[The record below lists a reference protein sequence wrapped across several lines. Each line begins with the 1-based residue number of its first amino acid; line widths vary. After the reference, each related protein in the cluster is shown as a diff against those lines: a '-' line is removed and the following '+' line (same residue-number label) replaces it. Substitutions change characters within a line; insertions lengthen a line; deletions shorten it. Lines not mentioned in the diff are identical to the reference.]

1 MRMKVLFASLLL
13 AASGQVLAQSSAQ
26 VGGQVFDENGDPV
39 VGAQIMVKGSKTGTV
54 TDIDGK
60 FSLPSAKKG
69 EAIVIT
75 YLGMDSQ
82 TLKAAPG
89 MKVSMHSQDRQL
101 DEVIVVAYGEQKK
114 SSFTGS
120 AGVVDADK
128 IAVRQVTN
136 VVDALNG
143 QVAGVQ
149 MINTSGDPSSTPTIR
164 VRGISS
170 INAGQDPLIVVDGA
184 PYYGSWS
191 DINPADVASVTVLKD
206 AASNALYGA
215 RGANGVIMITT
226 KNPQVGKTVITV
238 DAKWGSNSRGSQ
250 TYDMISDPGQYYETH
265 YKSLYNYYTNGKG
278 MSAYA
283 AHVAANNSI
292 GGSSEKGGLGYICYN
307 VPEGQYLI
315 GDNGKLNPNATLGNK
330 ISYNGKDYTISPD
343 DWLKAA
349 YRNTLRQ
356 EYNMNVNGGN
366 DSSQFY
372 ASLGYLDNP
381 GIAYG
386 SQFKRYTAR
395 LKATYKANE
404 WLKVGGNVN
413 YAHTVTDNA
422 TEVDSDGT
430 TNTFYMVNTIAP
442 IYPLYLR
449 DGNGNIM
456 TDDNGKI
463 YDYGNG
469 MNAGLNRP
477 VLSQLNLL
485 KDDQLQASHS
495 VGNTFGINGFADITP
510 TFVKGLKITLNGT
523 VDDYEYRYQSTKQ
536 PYYGFGAT
544 TYPNGEVTVGHY
556 RYYTVNFQQLVN
568 YARSFGLHNMTLL
581 LGHENYKQ
589 TYEYVY
595 GGRSNMFSF
604 KENHELAGAITNEPT
619 YSNQTNYNTEGFFFR
634 GMYDYD
640 GKYFGQVSYR
650 RDGSSRFSPAH
661 RWGDFYSFGGA
672 WILTKED
679 WMAGTKSWLDMLKV
693 KFSFGQQGNDA
704 IGNNRYLDTYGIGS
718 MNGDMALT
726 FASKGNDKITWET
739 NTNINAG
746 LEFELFKGRLT
757 GDVEYFYRKTTDML
771 CFISVPMSMG
781 YAGYYSNV
789 GNMVNRGVEL
799 NLAGDVIRTKD
810 FAWNIN
816 LNATHYTNEIT
827 KLYEENKNEMLSGYA
842 GYHNGSYYYGEGLP
856 IYTWRLKKYAG
867 VNEKGESTWYVE
879 NEDGSLGKSAKWS
892 EGSYFA
898 CGDPTPDFY
907 GGFGTSLSF
916 KGIDVGVNFT
926 YSIGGKSYDSGYQSL
941 MSVPY
946 DSWTGFNFHKDMLDA
961 WSPSNRESNIPRL
974 QYNDTDASSSSDR
987 FLINASYLNL
997 QSINIGYT
1005 LPKSLT
1011 RRLGLTK
1018 VRVYG
1023 AADNVYLW
1031 SKRKGFDPRTSFTGS
1046 PSNEQYAFV
1055 RTISG
1060 GITLQF

>member
-1 MRMKVLFASLLL
+1 
-13 AASGQVLAQSSAQ
+13 
-26 VGGQVFDENGDPV
+26 
-39 VGAQIMVKGSKTGTV
+39 MVKGSKTGTV

-283 AHVAANNSI
+283 AHVAANNAI

-366 DSSQFY
+366 DNSQFY

-422 TEVDSDGT
+422 TEVDSDGNNST

-510 TFVKGLKITLNGT
+510 TFVKGLKI
-523 VDDYEYRYQSTKQ
+523 
-536 PYYGFGAT
+536 P
-544 TYPNGEVTVGHY
+544 
-556 RYYTVNFQQLVN
+556 
-568 YARSFGLHNMTLL
+568 
-581 LGHENYKQ
+581 
-589 TYEYVY
+589 
-595 GGRSNMFSF
+595 
-604 KENHELAGAITNEPT
+604 
-619 YSNQTNYNTEGFFFR
+619 
-634 GMYDYD
+634 
-640 GKYFGQVSYR
+640 
-650 RDGSSRFSPAH
+650 
-661 RWGDFYSFGGA
+661 
-672 WILTKED
+672 
-679 WMAGTKSWLDMLKV
+679 
-693 KFSFGQQGNDA
+693 
-704 IGNNRYLDTYGIGS
+704 
-718 MNGDMALT
+718 
-726 FASKGNDKITWET
+726 
-739 NTNINAG
+739 
-746 LEFELFKGRLT
+746 
-757 GDVEYFYRKTTDML
+757 
-771 CFISVPMSMG
+771 
-781 YAGYYSNV
+781 
-789 GNMVNRGVEL
+789 
-799 NLAGDVIRTKD
+799 
-810 FAWNIN
+810 
-816 LNATHYTNEIT
+816 
-827 KLYEENKNEMLSGYA
+827 
-842 GYHNGSYYYGEGLP
+842 
-856 IYTWRLKKYAG
+856 
-867 VNEKGESTWYVE
+867 
-879 NEDGSLGKSAKWS
+879 
-892 EGSYFA
+892 
-898 CGDPTPDFY
+898 
-907 GGFGTSLSF
+907 
-916 KGIDVGVNFT
+916 
-926 YSIGGKSYDSGYQSL
+926 
-941 MSVPY
+941 
-946 DSWTGFNFHKDMLDA
+946 
-961 WSPSNRESNIPRL
+961 
-974 QYNDTDASSSSDR
+974 
-987 FLINASYLNL
+987 
-997 QSINIGYT
+997 
-1005 LPKSLT
+1005 
-1011 RRLGLTK
+1011 
-1018 VRVYG
+1018 
-1023 AADNVYLW
+1023 
-1031 SKRKGFDPRTSFTGS
+1031 
-1046 PSNEQYAFV
+1046 
-1055 RTISG
+1055 
-1060 GITLQF
+1060 

>member
-13 AASGQVLAQSSAQ
+13 AASGQVLAQSSGQ

-60 FSLPSAKKG
+60 FSLPSVKQG
-69 EAIVIT
+69 EAIVIS

-82 TLKAAPG
+82 TVKAAPG
-89 MKVSMHSQDRQL
+89 MKVNMHSQDREL

-149 MINTSGDPSSTPTIR
+149 MINTSGDPSSTPIIR

-226 KNPQVGKTVITV
+226 KNPQVSKTVITV
-238 DAKWGSNSRGSQ
+238 DAKWGSN
-250 TYDMISDPGQYYETH
+250 

-283 AHVAANNSI
+283 AHVAANNAI

-366 DSSQFY
+366 DCSQFY

-413 YAHTVTDNA
+413 YAHTVTDYA
-422 TEVDSDGT
+422 TEVDSNGNNSS

-495 VGNTFGINGFADITP
+495 VGNTFGINGFAEITP

-523 VDDYEYRYQSTKQ
+523 VDDYEYRYQSTQQ

-604 KENHELAGAITNEPT
+604 KGNHELAGAITNEPT

-693 KFSFGQQGNDA
+693 KISFGQQGNDA

-827 KLYEENKNEMLSGYA
+827 KLFEENKNEMLSGYA

-898 CGDPTPDFY
+898 CGDPTPDLY

-987 FLINASYLNL
+987 FLINGSYLNL

>member
-1 MRMKVLFASLLL
+1 
-13 AASGQVLAQSSAQ
+13 
-26 VGGQVFDENGDPV
+26 
-39 VGAQIMVKGSKTGTV
+39 
-54 TDIDGK
+54 
-60 FSLPSAKKG
+60 
-69 EAIVIT
+69 
-75 YLGMDSQ
+75 
-82 TLKAAPG
+82 
-89 MKVSMHSQDRQL
+89 
-101 DEVIVVAYGEQKK
+101 
-114 SSFTGS
+114 
-120 AGVVDADK
+120 
-128 IAVRQVTN
+128 
-136 VVDALNG
+136 
-143 QVAGVQ
+143 
-149 MINTSGDPSSTPTIR
+149 
-164 VRGISS
+164 
-170 INAGQDPLIVVDGA
+170 
-184 PYYGSWS
+184 
-191 DINPADVASVTVLKD
+191 
-206 AASNALYGA
+206 
-215 RGANGVIMITT
+215 
-226 KNPQVGKTVITV
+226 
-238 DAKWGSNSRGSQ
+238 
-250 TYDMISDPGQYYETH
+250 
-265 YKSLYNYYTNGKG
+265 
-278 MSAYA
+278 
-283 AHVAANNSI
+283 
-292 GGSSEKGGLGYICYN
+292 
-307 VPEGQYLI
+307 
-315 GDNGKLNPNATLGNK
+315 
-330 ISYNGKDYTISPD
+330 
-343 DWLKAA
+343 
-349 YRNTLRQ
+349 
-356 EYNMNVNGGN
+356 
-366 DSSQFY
+366 
-372 ASLGYLDNP
+372 
-381 GIAYG
+381 
-386 SQFKRYTAR
+386 
-395 LKATYKANE
+395 
-404 WLKVGGNVN
+404 
-413 YAHTVTDNA
+413 
-422 TEVDSDGT
+422 
-430 TNTFYMVNTIAP
+430 
-442 IYPLYLR
+442 
-449 DGNGNIM
+449 
-456 TDDNGKI
+456 
-463 YDYGNG
+463 
-469 MNAGLNRP
+469 
-477 VLSQLNLL
+477 
-485 KDDQLQASHS
+485 
-495 VGNTFGINGFADITP
+495 
-510 TFVKGLKITLNGT
+510 
-523 VDDYEYRYQSTKQ
+523 
-536 PYYGFGAT
+536 
-544 TYPNGEVTVGHY
+544 
-556 RYYTVNFQQLVN
+556 
-568 YARSFGLHNMTLL
+568 
-581 LGHENYKQ
+581 
-589 TYEYVY
+589 
-595 GGRSNMFSF
+595 MFSF

-827 KLYEENKNEMLSGYA
+827 KLFDENKNEMLSGYA

-898 CGDPTPDFY
+898 CGDPTPDLY

-941 MSVPY
+941 MSVPH

-961 WSPSNRESNIPRL
+961 WSPNNRGSNIPRL

-987 FLINASYLNL
+987 FLINGSYLNL

>member
-1 MRMKVLFASLLL
+1 M
-13 AASGQVLAQSSAQ
+13 
-26 VGGQVFDENGDPV
+26 
-39 VGAQIMVKGSKTGTV
+39 
-54 TDIDGK
+54 
-60 FSLPSAKKG
+60 
-69 EAIVIT
+69 
-75 YLGMDSQ
+75 
-82 TLKAAPG
+82 
-89 MKVSMHSQDRQL
+89 
-101 DEVIVVAYGEQKK
+101 
-114 SSFTGS
+114 
-120 AGVVDADK
+120 
-128 IAVRQVTN
+128 
-136 VVDALNG
+136 
-143 QVAGVQ
+143 
-149 MINTSGDPSSTPTIR
+149 
-164 VRGISS
+164 
-170 INAGQDPLIVVDGA
+170 
-184 PYYGSWS
+184 
-191 DINPADVASVTVLKD
+191 
-206 AASNALYGA
+206 
-215 RGANGVIMITT
+215 
-226 KNPQVGKTVITV
+226 
-238 DAKWGSNSRGSQ
+238 
-250 TYDMISDPGQYYETH
+250 
-265 YKSLYNYYTNGKG
+265 
-278 MSAYA
+278 
-283 AHVAANNSI
+283 
-292 GGSSEKGGLGYICYN
+292 
-307 VPEGQYLI
+307 
-315 GDNGKLNPNATLGNK
+315 
-330 ISYNGKDYTISPD
+330 
-343 DWLKAA
+343 
-349 YRNTLRQ
+349 
-356 EYNMNVNGGN
+356 
-366 DSSQFY
+366 
-372 ASLGYLDNP
+372 
-381 GIAYG
+381 
-386 SQFKRYTAR
+386 
-395 LKATYKANE
+395 
-404 WLKVGGNVN
+404 
-413 YAHTVTDNA
+413 
-422 TEVDSDGT
+422 
-430 TNTFYMVNTIAP
+430 
-442 IYPLYLR
+442 
-449 DGNGNIM
+449 
-456 TDDNGKI
+456 
-463 YDYGNG
+463 
-469 MNAGLNRP
+469 
-477 VLSQLNLL
+477 
-485 KDDQLQASHS
+485 
-495 VGNTFGINGFADITP
+495 
-510 TFVKGLKITLNGT
+510 
-523 VDDYEYRYQSTKQ
+523 
-536 PYYGFGAT
+536 
-544 TYPNGEVTVGHY
+544 
-556 RYYTVNFQQLVN
+556 
-568 YARSFGLHNMTLL
+568 
-581 LGHENYKQ
+581 
-589 TYEYVY
+589 
-595 GGRSNMFSF
+595 
-604 KENHELAGAITNEPT
+604 AGAITNEPT
-619 YSNQTNYNTEGFFFR
+619 SSNQTNYNTEGFFFR

>member
-1 MRMKVLFASLLL
+1 M
-13 AASGQVLAQSSAQ
+13 
-26 VGGQVFDENGDPV
+26 
-39 VGAQIMVKGSKTGTV
+39 
-54 TDIDGK
+54 
-60 FSLPSAKKG
+60 
-69 EAIVIT
+69 
-75 YLGMDSQ
+75 
-82 TLKAAPG
+82 
-89 MKVSMHSQDRQL
+89 
-101 DEVIVVAYGEQKK
+101 
-114 SSFTGS
+114 
-120 AGVVDADK
+120 
-128 IAVRQVTN
+128 
-136 VVDALNG
+136 
-143 QVAGVQ
+143 
-149 MINTSGDPSSTPTIR
+149 
-164 VRGISS
+164 
-170 INAGQDPLIVVDGA
+170 
-184 PYYGSWS
+184 
-191 DINPADVASVTVLKD
+191 
-206 AASNALYGA
+206 
-215 RGANGVIMITT
+215 
-226 KNPQVGKTVITV
+226 
-238 DAKWGSNSRGSQ
+238 
-250 TYDMISDPGQYYETH
+250 
-265 YKSLYNYYTNGKG
+265 
-278 MSAYA
+278 
-283 AHVAANNSI
+283 
-292 GGSSEKGGLGYICYN
+292 
-307 VPEGQYLI
+307 
-315 GDNGKLNPNATLGNK
+315 
-330 ISYNGKDYTISPD
+330 
-343 DWLKAA
+343 
-349 YRNTLRQ
+349 
-356 EYNMNVNGGN
+356 
-366 DSSQFY
+366 
-372 ASLGYLDNP
+372 
-381 GIAYG
+381 
-386 SQFKRYTAR
+386 
-395 LKATYKANE
+395 
-404 WLKVGGNVN
+404 
-413 YAHTVTDNA
+413 
-422 TEVDSDGT
+422 
-430 TNTFYMVNTIAP
+430 
-442 IYPLYLR
+442 
-449 DGNGNIM
+449 
-456 TDDNGKI
+456 
-463 YDYGNG
+463 
-469 MNAGLNRP
+469 
-477 VLSQLNLL
+477 
-485 KDDQLQASHS
+485 
-495 VGNTFGINGFADITP
+495 
-510 TFVKGLKITLNGT
+510 NGT

-619 YSNQTNYNTEGFFFR
+619 SSNQTNYNTEGFFFR

-898 CGDPTPDFY
+898 CGDPTPDFMVA
-907 GGFGTSLSF
+907 LAHRCRL
-916 KGIDVGVNFT
+916 KV
-926 YSIGGKSYDSGYQSL
+926 L
-941 MSVPY
+941 MSV
-946 DSWTGFNFHKDMLDA
+946 
-961 WSPSNRESNIPRL
+961 
-974 QYNDTDASSSSDR
+974 
-987 FLINASYLNL
+987 
-997 QSINIGYT
+997 
-1005 LPKSLT
+1005 
-1011 RRLGLTK
+1011 
-1018 VRVYG
+1018 
-1023 AADNVYLW
+1023 
-1031 SKRKGFDPRTSFTGS
+1031 
-1046 PSNEQYAFV
+1046 
-1055 RTISG
+1055 
-1060 GITLQF
+1060 